1 MARQVGKGEKGEKG
15 EQAGEAAPEP
25 YDELVERL
33 EQVVGALESGDLPLE
48 RSIEKFAEGMRLV
61 REAGTRLDEAE
72 RRVEQLVKSA
82 SGADEVVPFDP
93 EAGKGAGDGGR

>member
-1 MARQVGKGEKGEKG
+1 MARQVGKGEQGG
-15 EQAGEAAPEP
+15 QAGAAAPEP

-33 EQVVGALESGDLPLE
+33 EKVVGELESGDLPLE

-82 SGADEVVPFDP
+82 SGAEEEVPFDP
-93 EAGKGAGDGGR
+93 EAGKGPGDGGR